1 MSSNSFIS
9 PFAACAVIARFYGFA
24 TVKKLM
30 LSNAIQTPTRFEL
43 YAHSHFEK
51 LLENEQIKQD
61 IEQFNF

>member
-1 MSSNSFIS
+1 MNSNHFIS
-9 PFAACAVIARFYGFA
+9 PYAACAAVARFYGFA

-51 LLENEQIKQD
+51 LLENIT
-61 IEQFNF
+61 INSACTF